1 LQHNPFKSGNEWSA
15 SHGSPAELM
24 IFDLFYHQFV
34 QGVGIIGSLRQSN
47 SGLAN
52 TGYISAPVGYLNI
65 SRGRIHGFTE

>member
-1 LQHNPFKSGNEWSA
+1 
-15 SHGSPAELM
+15 M

-47 SGLAN
+47 PGLAN
-52 TGYISAPVGYLNI
+52 TGYISAPGGYLNI